1 MTKGHSR
8 GFNWAGFLIGFALS
22 GFFDGILLHQILQ
35 WHHLLSL
42 VPGAG
47 GLGRQVLF
55 DGLFHAAMYLVA
67 AVGLWLLWR
76 SRREFAAAG
85 AGRLTLANALAGFG
99 AWHILDGVLSH
110 WVLGIHR
117 IKLDSDNPLAWD
129 VAWFVAF
136 GVVPLVL
143 GLLLRRRKG
152 GSAGA
157 LSGRSAATGLAL
169 VALFGGAWAARPPTS
184 ADSAMVVFRPDLS
197 DGQALSALQ
206 AAGGSL
212 LWQSDGLWA
221 VAWQD
226 RPDTAR
232 LYRQGAL
239 LVSNAL
245 PGGGCLA
252 WSRM

>member
-1 MTKGHSR
+1 MTKGHSQA
-8 GFNWAGFLIGFALS
+8 FQWAGLLIGFALS

-67 AVGLWLLWR
+67 AVGLGLLWR
-76 SRREFAAAG
+76 ARREFALAG
-85 AGRLTLANALAGFG
+85 AGRLTFGNALIGFG
-99 AWHILDGVLSH
+99 VWHILDGVLSH

-129 VAWFVAF
+129 LAWFVVF

-143 GLLLRRRKG
+143 GLLLRRGKG
-152 GSAGA
+152 GAAGRTT
-157 LSGRSAATGLAL
+157 GRSAAVGLA
-169 VALFGGAWAARPPTS
+169 VAALLGGAWAAKAPTGS
-184 ADSAMVVFRPDLS
+184 DTAMVVFRPGLS
-197 DGQALSALQ
+197 DGQALGAIQ
-206 AAGGSL
+206 ATGGRL
-212 LWQSDGLWA
+212 LWQSGGVWA
-221 VAWQD
+221 VGWQEQSNA
-226 RPDTAR
+226 AR
-232 LYRQGAL
+232 LYTKGAL
-239 LVSNAL
+239 LVSNSL

-252 WSRM
+252 WSRV